1 MYARSSPTQPPSI
14 IYRGLR
20 GNSVIPQM
28 TDIVVLFFVIIW
40 GISVFSHYDKEGSCP
55 FTFPHE
61 SFYILDTHHL
71 TIKQNFFNVIGVSL
85 SRFFNAV
92 CKVQYDFIIIKSVLA
107 FLLSIYRS
115 ISMTLCVDETEI
127 RDSESLNG
135 INSMSHR
142 HKHYILV
149 ISSALLLKLR
159 HMETMIL
166 QNYSEQYPQ
175 QTKREEGM
183 NINNSI
189 EITLFI
195 YCHVLS
201 QP

>member
-71 TIKQNFFNVIGVSL
+71 TTKQNFFNVIGVSL
-85 SRFFNAV
+85 SRFLNAV

-115 ISMTLCVDETEI
+115 ISMTLCVDDRNRKI

-166 QNYSEQYPQ
+166 QNYSEQI
-175 QTKREEGM
+175 KRK
-183 NINNSI
+183 IFISI
-189 EITLFI
+189 PPANKKGRGHEHI
-195 YCHVLS
+195 
-201 QP
+201 

>member
-1 MYARSSPTQPPSI
+1 
-14 IYRGLR
+14 
-20 GNSVIPQM
+20 M

-92 CKVQYDFIIIKSVLA
+92 CKVQYDFIINKSVVA

-183 NINNSI
+183 NIYNST
-189 EITLFI
+189 EITLYI

-201 QP
+201 EPWRSKKLVGDFS

>member
-1 MYARSSPTQPPSI
+1 MYARFSPTQPPSI

-85 SRFFNAV
+85 SRFLNAV

-166 QNYSEQYPQ
+166 QNYSEQL
-175 QTKREEGM
+175 KKK
-183 NINNSI
+183 IFISI
-189 EITLFI
+189 PPANKKGRGHEHI
-195 YCHVLS
+195 
-201 QP
+201 

>member
-20 GNSVIPQM
+20 GNTVIPQM

-115 ISMTLCVDETEI
+115 ISMT
-127 RDSESLNG
+127 
-135 INSMSHR
+135 
-142 HKHYILV
+142 
-149 ISSALLLKLR
+149 
-159 HMETMIL
+159 
-166 QNYSEQYPQ
+166 
-175 QTKREEGM
+175 
-183 NINNSI
+183 
-189 EITLFI
+189 F
-195 YCHVLS
+195 VLMK
-201 QP
+201 QK

>member
-1 MYARSSPTQPPSI
+1 MYARSSQTQPTSI

-183 NINNSI
+183 NMYNSI

>member
-1 MYARSSPTQPPSI
+1 M
-14 IYRGLR
+14 
-20 GNSVIPQM
+20 PQM

-85 SRFFNAV
+85 SRFLNAV

-115 ISMTLCVDETEI
+115 ISMTLCVDDRNRKI

-183 NINNSI
+183 NIYNSI

-201 QP
+201 EPWRSKKLVGDFS